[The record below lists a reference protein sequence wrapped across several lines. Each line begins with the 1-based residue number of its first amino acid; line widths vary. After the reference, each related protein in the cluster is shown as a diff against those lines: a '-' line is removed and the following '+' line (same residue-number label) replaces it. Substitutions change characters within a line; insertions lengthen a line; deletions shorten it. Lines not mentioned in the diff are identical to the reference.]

1 MLIET
6 LGNLLNRGLPRSVR
20 ARQLTAELAGRSLA
34 LEVRGFGSLR
44 LESNGSTIAVT
55 KGGDQA
61 QADAALAVGPLSLF
75 ALAGEGAQAAV
86 QRGDAAMSGDP
97 EIAARFRELLTLLKP
112 DPEEELALVLGDVVA
127 HRLGRLAA
135 LTAALGSRAADTAW
149 RSTADYLAH
158 ERADLVPRHEGE
170 QFLRGVEALRED
182 LDRLAA
188 RIELLAR
195 RRGTAAQRPRAP

>member
-1 MLIET
+1 MLSET
-6 LGNLLNRGLPRSVR
+6 LGRLLNRGLPRSVR
-20 ARQLTAELAGRSLA
+20 ARDLVTELAGRSLA
-34 LEVRGFGSLR
+34 LELRGVGTLR
-44 LESNGSTIAVT
+44 LESDGVQLVVT
-55 KGGDQA
+55 GGDLA
-61 QADAALAVGPLSLF
+61 EAADAGLSVGPLGLL

-86 QRGDAAMSGDP
+86 QRGEAAMSGDG
-97 EIAARFRELLTLLKP
+97 EIAGKFRELLTLLKP
-112 DPEEELALVLGDVVA
+112 DPEEELSLVLGDVPA
-127 HRLGRLAA
+127 HQLARLARGA
-135 LTAALGSRAADTAW
+135 LAWGARAADSAW

-195 RRGTAAQRPRAP
+195 RRAARTSGPRTP

>member
-1 MLIET
+1 MLTET
-6 LGNLLNRGLPRSVR
+6 LGNVLNRALPRSVR
-20 ARQLTAELAGRSLA
+20 ARQLTAELAGRSLG
-34 LEVRGFGSLR
+34 LEVRGFGRLR
-44 LESNGSTIAVT
+44 LESNGVALTVTPGAGAV
-55 KGGDQA
+55 A
-61 QADAALAVGPLSLF
+61 PDAELAVGPLALLT
-75 ALAGEGAQAAV
+75 LAGEGAQAAV
-86 QRGDAAMSGDP
+86 QRGDAAMSGDA

-112 DPEEELALVLGDVVA
+112 DTEEELSVVLGDVAA

-135 LTAALGSRAADTAW
+135 LAAAWSSRAVDTAW
-149 RSTADYLAH
+149 RSSADYLAH

-195 RRGTAAQRPRAP
+195 RRVPAQRSRAP

>member
-1 MLIET
+1 VLSET
-6 LGNLLNRGLPRSVR
+6 LGNLLSRGLPRSVR
-20 ARQLTAELAGRSLA
+20 ARALAAELAGRSLA
-34 LEVRGFGSLR
+34 LEVRGFGTLR
-44 LESNGSTIAVT
+44 LESNGSTLAVSR
-55 KGGDQA
+55 GEAA
-61 QADAALAVGPLSLF
+61 QPADAGLSVGPFGLL

-86 QRGDAAMSGDP
+86 QRGEAAMSGDA
-97 EIAARFRELLTLLKP
+97 EIAGKFRELLTLLKP
-112 DPEEELALVLGDVVA
+112 DPEEELSLVIGDVPA
-127 HRLGRLAA
+127 HQLARFARGA
-135 LTAALGSRAADTAW
+135 LAWSARAADTAW

-195 RRGTAAQRPRAP
+195 RRGAAAPPGPQ